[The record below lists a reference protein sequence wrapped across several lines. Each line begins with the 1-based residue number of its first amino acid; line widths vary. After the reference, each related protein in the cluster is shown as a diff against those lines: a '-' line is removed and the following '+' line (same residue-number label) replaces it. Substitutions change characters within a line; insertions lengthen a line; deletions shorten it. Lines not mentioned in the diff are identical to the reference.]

1 MAAVKGRQQLK
12 AGRHDGRQW
21 QQLKAGRQWQ
31 QLKAGRHDGRQWQQL
46 KAGRHD
52 GRQWQWQAVKGRQT

>member
-1 MAAVKGRQQLK
+1 MMVGSGSGR
-12 AGRHDGRQW
+12 
-21 QQLKAGRQWQ
+21 

-52 GRQWQWQAVKGRQT
+52 GRQWQQLKAGSMMVGSSS